1 MTRPECQAVLASP
14 ATGRDSITHQAT
26 LRFYAELRDF
36 LPKDLRSGTITRNF
50 DVPGSVKDMIEACGI
65 PHTEVDLII
74 ADGHSVDFSHLV
86 NDGEHISVFPVFE
99 SLDITPIVK
108 VRPEPLRT
116 VRFVADDH
124 LGRLARFLRLLGFDT
139 LYEGDWD
146 DPELVRISTSEN
158 RILLTRDVGLLKHG
172 SITHGCYVRATDP
185 REQVTEVVRRL
196 HLTRHLAPFTRCTT
210 CNGELV
216 QVAKDE
222 IAHRL
227 PPRTRRHV
235 DEFQVC
241 ASCDKIYW
249 QGAHHSEL
257 RRIVTAARRADP
269 KSPSSPTGVGHSV
282 A

>member
-1 MTRPECQAVLASP
+1 MR
-14 ATGRDSITHQAT
+14 RDAITHQAT
-26 LRFYAELRDF
+26 LRFYAELKEL
-36 LPKDLRSGTITRNF
+36 LPKDLRSGTVTRTF
-50 DVPGSVKDMIEACGI
+50 DVPGSVKDMIEACGV
-65 PHTEVDLII
+65 PHTEVDLIVV
-74 ADGHSVDFSHLV
+74 DGRSVDFSYLV
-86 NDGEHISVFPVFE
+86 NDREYISVFPVFE
-99 SLDITPIVK
+99 SLDITSIVK
-108 VRPEPLRT
+108 VRPVPLRT
-116 VRFVADDH
+116 VRFVVDDH
-124 LGRLARFLRLLGFDT
+124 LGRLAGFLRLLGFDT
-139 LYEGDWD
+139 LYDRDWD
-146 DPELVRISTSEN
+146 DPELVRISTSEQ

-172 SITHGCYVRATDP
+172 SITHGCHVRSTDP

-227 PPRTRRHV
+227 PPKTRRHV

-257 RRIVTAARRADP
+257 YRIVTAARHADP
-269 KSPSSPTGVGHSV
+269 TSG
-282 A
+282 